1 MADNPEGERN
11 LESLMEEIRQ
21 SKEEMRK
28 VREELSTL
36 KSERSGETSGGVP
49 GGGKGGSNGSDN
61 LVKVIKHGVSPNGH
75 HYNVPQWRHSP
86 HMFASKKS
94 VTFAPRRQNRQFRPL
109 DRYLTDLTDTT
120 AQTNNTIVLTTVP
133 SCPILVQL
141 VYGHINTCT
150 TN

>member
-21 SKEEMRK
+21 SKEEMIK

-61 LVKVIKHGVSPNGH
+61 LVKVIIGE
-75 HYNVPQWRHSP
+75 R
-86 HMFASKKS
+86 
-94 VTFAPRRQNRQFRPL
+94 
-109 DRYLTDLTDTT
+109 
-120 AQTNNTIVLTTVP
+120 
-133 SCPILVQL
+133 
-141 VYGHINTCT
+141 
-150 TN
+150 

>member
-61 LVKVIKHGVSPNGH
+61 LVKVIRGYLSIKVWCMEPSERCSTH
-75 HYNVPQWRHSP
+75 
-86 HMFASKKS
+86 
-94 VTFAPRRQNRQFRPL
+94 RRL
-109 DRYLTDLTDTT
+109 GGTWSLL
-120 AQTNNTIVLTTVP
+120 P
-133 SCPILVQL
+133 S
-141 VYGHINTCT
+141 
-150 TN
+150 